1 MNQFMQFVI
10 GHWMLFVALIAIL
23 ALILFEET
31 KKSAYGVAQVSPQQ
45 ATHLIN
51 HDNAVVVDIRDAS
64 SFQNG
69 HLIDAIN
76 IADIETNIKK
86 FNKYKSR
93 PIILVCK
100 VGPDSGKAGA
110 ILKKQGFDKVY
121 SLAGGIAAWQKTDLP
136 LVKT

>member
-10 GHWMLFVALIAIL
+10 GHWPLFVALIAIL
-23 ALILFEET
+23 GIILFEET

-76 IADIETNIKK
+76 IVDIETNINKLT
-86 FNKYKSR
+86 KYKSK
-93 PIILVCK
+93 PIILVYQ
-100 VGPDSGKAGA
+100 VGQNASKAGA
-110 ILKKQGFDKVY
+110 TLKKQGFEKVY
-121 SLAGGIAAWQKTDLP
+121 SLAGGITAWQKANLP
-136 LVKT
+136 LIKT